1 MKYMKTMKKIPT
13 VLIIIVIGLFIGTVV
28 KAELPTG
35 IEVTN
40 VIVDPATPAPLS
52 TITFTATISGEI
64 QIDAV
69 NLFVQE
75 CNRTQGICFPN
86 SQQNISMERIID
98 TDDYECQ
105 VTLKFAAAS
114 YAQYHLWIQSND
126 TWYSTADTKV
136 NLSIPQNNGSNNNHT
151 NNNGGNTPGFEIGL
165 FIAVVGASIILLAR
179 KRFR

>member
-13 VLIIIVIGLFIGTVV
+13 VLIIIVIGLFIGTVA
-28 KAELPTG
+28 KAELPAG

-40 VIVDPATPAPLS
+40 VIVDPAIPAPLS
-52 TITFTATISGEI
+52 TINFTVTISGEN

-69 NLFVQE
+69 NLFAKE
-75 CNRTQGICFPN
+75 CNSTQGICFPN
-86 SQQNISMERIID
+86 SEQNISMERIIG

-105 VTLKFAAAS
+105 VTLIFATAS
-114 YAQYHLWIQSND
+114 YASYQFCIQSGD
-126 TWYSTADTKV
+126 TWYSTAFTDV
-136 NLSIPQNNGSNNNHT
+136 NLSIPHENNSNNNQS
-151 NNNGGNTPGFEIGL
+151 NNNGTKSPGFEIGL